1 MRHSIQSLMK
11 QFGANTVGGGNVRA
25 LIHCQIVAM
34 ERRMAQ
40 NSKPFFDIQ
49 VSDGG
54 GVIKLK
60 VWSNAPAFPQ
70 CETLTAGG
78 ASGVGVFVELDGGF
92 KHGDFGVESNDFRV
106 LLLTDA
112 QIAALL
118 EGTPEQIENIAGKW
132 AKIVSLVDSMECPVM
147 KELSKRFLAKY
158 EEPFKRAGAARGNH
172 HARRGGL
179 VEHTATMM
187 AAADGVWFNY
197 HLMRSDIT
205 LNRSLLLA
213 GTLLHD
219 CGKMIENQFEKRGFE
234 MPFSTRAELYGHIG
248 IGVEIVKGLARAS
261 CAEGLAKPT
270 EALVVDAAKFEYAVD
285 CLCHMILAHHGQLD
299 FGSPV
304 EPKFP
309 EVAILHYCDQ
319 IDAKLEMMQTAYMS
333 AKEIAPGVFERAW
346 PMKVNLVRAAKE
358 GF

>member
-25 LIHCQIVAM
+25 LIHCQIVAI

-70 CETLTAGG
+70 CETLTANG

-112 QIAALL
+112 QVATLL

-132 AKIVSLVDSMECPVM
+132 AKIVCLVESMECPVM
-147 KELSKRFLAKY
+147 KELCKRFLAKY

-270 EALVVDAAKFEYAVD
+270 ALVVDAAKFEYAVD

-358 GF
+358 GL